1 MVPARPGSG
10 LVGSAEGGSRPVGH
24 HLVESAADSKYQSSA
39 SYRMPSY
46 GLGSPTNLSPLEEL
60 KLPSIG
66 YVRPAPG
73 QRSGGAEPTSIDKS
87 PRHTA
92 FDPMARSGNFSS
104 TIGSHVHEDYG
115 VRHKGKVIAVRHES
129 TGLATALGG
138 SLRKA
143 GTSADV
149 SELLDFQ
156 QAWLPC
162 LDSAML
168 DFEDQNEKALKA
180 MSEYLGKLPKGTPVI
195 EIASR
200 SGDFAVALANKFPD
214 LYIQPTEGLGETSQ
228 ALFAVLEERVRL
240 ETTGKFPGGTKA
252 GHKIVA
258 SASDTPV
265 QTAGSR
271 NAIAS
276 KAVKTGGLLQPRQFD
291 ARLESSYT
299 TSLAKPLGAV
309 LALHALQYVSRKTVY
324 DILAGSKR
332 ALRNGGYLLLCGAFF
347 EGGEVSYKSMLYHAS
362 LQHFEQQLMEKDRQR
377 RPEWGLK
384 DANWIRDMGAEL
396 GLDFVALK
404 RIGINDPD
412 DCLLLVMRKHL
423 QNDRENVKRGAVA
436 TSELTDLRL
445 DSIRH

>member
-1 MVPARPGSG
+1 
-10 LVGSAEGGSRPVGH
+10 
-24 HLVESAADSKYQSSA
+24 
-39 SYRMPSY
+39 
-46 GLGSPTNLSPLEEL
+46 
-60 KLPSIG
+60 
-66 YVRPAPG
+66 
-73 QRSGGAEPTSIDKS
+73 
-87 PRHTA
+87 
-92 FDPMARSGNFSS
+92 MARSGNFSS

-129 TGLATALGG
+129 KGLATTLGG

-162 LDSAML
+162 LDAAML
-168 DFEDQNEKALKA
+168 DFEDQNKKALKA

-214 LYIQPTEGLGETSQ
+214 LYIQPTEGLGQTSQ
-228 ALFAVLEERVRL
+228 ALYAVLEERVRL
-240 ETTGKFPGGTKA
+240 ETTGKFPGATKA
-252 GHKIVA
+252 GHRIAV
-258 SASDTPV
+258 SSDTPV

-271 NAIAS
+271 NRIAS
-276 KAVKTGGLLQPRQFD
+276 KTVEMGRLLQPRQFD
-291 ARLESSYT
+291 ATLESSYS
-299 TSLAKPLGAV
+299 TSLARPLGAV
-309 LALHALQYVSRKTVY
+309 VALHALQYVSRKTVY
-324 DILAGSKR
+324 DIMAGSKR

-362 LQHFEQQLMEKDRQR
+362 LQHFEKQLMEKDRQR

-384 DANWIRDMGAEL
+384 DANWIRETGAEL

-436 TSELTDLRL
+436 TPELTDLRL
-445 DSIRH
+445 SSIRR